1 MSTVLLVIF
10 VGAVCF
16 GAGYFVALHPDD
28 TRSFFDHVRTGIG
41 RLIHR
46 GKE

>member
-10 VGAVCF
+10 VGATCF

-28 TRSFFDHVRTGIG
+28 TRSFFDQVRASV
-41 RLIHR
+41 RRMIHR
-46 GKE
+46 D